1 MLAKQKAAAKLTARD
16 QAIRGQQA
24 SVDLAKLSKPIEMY
38 VHMIDEED
46 KENNRTCCITDVEQL
61 KKETGVPRE
70 SPD

>member
-1 MLAKQKAAAKLTARD
+1 M
-16 QAIRGQQA
+16 
-24 SVDLAKLSKPIEMY
+24 DLAKLSKPIEMY